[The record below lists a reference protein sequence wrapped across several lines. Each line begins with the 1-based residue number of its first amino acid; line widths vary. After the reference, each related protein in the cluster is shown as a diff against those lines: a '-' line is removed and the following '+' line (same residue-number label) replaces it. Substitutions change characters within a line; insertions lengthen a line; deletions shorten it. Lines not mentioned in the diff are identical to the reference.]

1 LLITTNDYKLL
12 VQESCQQC
20 GGSSWVKAG
29 MIAEKK
35 GPKLDSEILS
45 IRQTMKTESAL
56 FLAQPIMHRNQG
68 AEEVTIVLLLYISA
82 DVYTSVFTSAKI

>member
-1 LLITTNDYKLL
+1 M
-12 VQESCQQC
+12 QESCKQC

-45 IRQTMKTESAL
+45 IRNTVKTS
-56 FLAQPIMHRNQG
+56 H
-68 AEEVTIVLLLYISA
+68 LLLLS
-82 DVYTSVFTSAKI
+82 S